1 MSDFVDLRKT
11 LLKTLLKAYTESQND
26 TSDDDVLKEL
36 PPIFLTTRAEFFDD
50 DHECNR
56 AVLVRLKLEGK
67 LEHKFNTSTAFDY
80 ITSTRDALEQ
90 CKSDLYVNAGLE
102 QDDEKYRA
110 MEALL
115 KGDPSSMSIHDS
127 LLLALNGLA
136 RTNDDDI
143 KRVFEIGESFLLS
156 KMKRLEDTPYG
167 MVFQGTYKD
176 RLEKCNAQLKV
187 KSYAESKIEARDE
200 ELAVCQEQLKAKV
213 NQLKLKDELLACKE
227 TELAVCHQKLE
238 YQRKVI
244 EDKLKAH
251 DELIKANEVRGAT
264 LKDLMSKSEDN
275 HEDLMSKVL
284 VLEGRLSKASDENLK
299 LRMKFVALKDEL
311 AKPKQAPK
319 GKPLAGVN

>member
-67 LEHKFNTSTAFDY
+67 LEHKFNESTAFDY
-80 ITSTRDALEQ
+80 ITSTRDALDQ
-90 CKSDLYVNAGLE
+90 CKYVEEGMKEIN
-102 QDDEKYRA
+102 EKYRPI
-110 MEALL
+110 EALL
-115 KGDPSSMSIHDS
+115 KGDPSSIHDA
-127 LLLALNGLA
+127 LLLAINGLA

-143 KRVFEIGESFLLS
+143 KRVFEIGESLLS
-156 KMKRLEDTPYG
+156 SKMTRVEDTPYV
-167 MVFQGTYKD
+167 MFFHGTYKD

-311 AKPKQAPK
+311 AKPKQASK

>member
-80 ITSTRDALEQ
+80 ITDTRDALDQ
-90 CKSDLYVNAGLE
+90 CKYVKEGMKEIN
-102 QDDEKYRA
+102 EKYRPI
-110 MEALL
+110 EALL
-115 KGDPSSMSIHDS
+115 KGDPSSIHDA
-127 LLLALNGLA
+127 LLLAINGLA

-143 KRVFEIGESFLLS
+143 KRVFEIGESLLS
-156 KMKRLEDTPYG
+156 SKMTRVEDTPYV
-167 MVFQGTYKD
+167 MFFHGTYKD

-200 ELAVCQEQLKAKV
+200 ELAAAKAELAACKEQLKAKDDLLKSKDE
-213 NQLKLKDELLACKE
+213 QLKLSMA
-227 TELAVCHQKLE
+227 
-238 YQRKVI
+238 
-244 EDKLKAH
+244 
-251 DELIKANEVRGAT
+251 
-264 LKDLMSKSEDN
+264 
-275 HEDLMSKVL
+275 L
-284 VLEGRLSKASDENLK
+284 VAS
-299 LRMKFVALKDEL
+299 KDEL
-311 AKPKQAPK
+311 AKAKQASK
-319 GKPLAGVN
+319 GKALACIN

>member
-1 MSDFVDLRKT
+1 MSDFVDLC
-11 LLKTLLKAYTESQND
+11 KTLLKAYTESQND

-67 LEHKFNTSTAFDY
+67 LEHEFNESTAFDY
-80 ITSTRDALEQ
+80 ITSTRDALDQ
-90 CKSDLYVNAGLE
+90 CKYVKESMKEIN
-102 QDDEKYRA
+102 EKYRPI
-110 MEALL
+110 ETLR

-167 MVFQGTYKD
+167 MVFQGTYKE

-187 KSYAESKIEARDE
+187 NLKSYAESKIEARDE

-311 AKPKQAPK
+311 AKPKQASK